1 VGQSQ
6 INRSNVTEMGMGF
19 REYLKCQKKG
29 GATYGPKKR
38 SQLWVEMNMGFREY
52 FKCQKKGG
60 AIYGPKKHGF

>member
-1 VGQSQ
+1 
-6 INRSNVTEMGMGF
+6 MGMGF

-29 GATYGPKKR
+29 GAIYGPKKR